1 MSEEKKLLL
10 PSVEWAR
17 DCTEKIVK
25 KAMSTKEKDIEIVIG
40 SSVLTMYSM
49 LILTIEKLNGIEE

>member
-1 MSEEKKLLL
+1 MNTDEKILL

-25 KAMSTKEKDIEIVIG
+25 KAMSSKEKDIEIVIG

-49 LILTIEKLNGIEE
+49 LILKIEELNGVE